1 MYIHILR
8 AICIHSPFTDVYDA
22 AELLRKNQLHEN
34 CVKFIKKIHG
44 NIADYKIF
52 VTFALKYEKM
62 NNY

>member
-1 MYIHILR
+1 MNMQSDRYIK
-8 AICIHSPFTDVYDA
+8 S
-22 AELLRKNQLHEN
+22 LRKNQLHEK

>member
-1 MYIHILR
+1 MQADRYIK
-8 AICIHSPFTDVYDA
+8 S
-22 AELLRKNQLHEN
+22 LRKNQLHEN

-44 NIADYKIF
+44 NIADYKII